1 MELVE
6 PEESRE
12 QMELV
17 EPMEHVEQVKLVEPN
32 GAGGATGTDGASGS

>member
-17 EPMEHVEQVKLVEPN
+17 DPMEHVEQVKLVEPN